1 MGMFEQKS
9 FQHCMFLWGS
19 FNITAVRLFH
29 VQYYETHIFFLSS
42 LTCETMIFR
51 IFGAANAVPDGV
63 CRGAYPLPY
72 WGIFS
77 DT

>member
-1 MGMFEQKS
+1 M
-9 FQHCMFLWGS
+9 
-19 FNITAVRLFH
+19 
-29 VQYYETHIFFLSS
+29 
-42 LTCETMIFR
+42 TCETMIFR

-63 CRGAYPLPY
+63 CRGACPLPY

>member
-29 VQYYETHIFFLSS
+29 VQYYESHICS
-42 LTCETMIFR
+42 
-51 IFGAANAVPDGV
+51 
-63 CRGAYPLPY
+63 
-72 WGIFS
+72 
-77 DT
+77 

>member
-29 VQYYETHIFFLSS
+29 VQYYESHMLRKRKRTLGVLSRQENVICVFNRNIRKQRNVLLS
-42 LTCETMIFR
+42 IISPR
-51 IFGAANAVPDGV
+51 I
-63 CRGAYPLPY
+63 Y
-72 WGIFS
+72 
-77 DT
+77 